1 MGSLVVL
8 LVGMLLAARSL
19 LLLRKQKLKNSTTIK
34 TAMQE
39 SPIPSANRRISSLVP
54 CEAHPVVGCVD
65 TPGVGRGLDGTM
77 DSEVDVVEGEAL
89 SSSGLTSIRMAEVA
103 FVVVLA
109 SSTDILNFAGLAS
122 LGTFPYSVLIE
133 ALK

>member
-54 CEAHPVVGCVD
+54 CEAHPV
-65 TPGVGRGLDGTM
+65 VGRGLDGTM